1 MLKKLSRLLAAMLI
15 VAVPSLALAQD
26 EVPDSAVNVGK
37 PIAAVSI
44 SSVDDVLKKVAMISA
59 AAGMELPPQAIDAK
73 IQQNLGLDPALSG
86 LDKSKPI
93 IVAYFLPAQG
103 LEAWDTG
110 ICVCLPMTD
119 KDQLLA
125 TVGAQNNGDGSYS
138 VFNIPTVF
146 KESNGYLMA
155 AISPGV
161 LDAMPAD
168 PTSLVGTLP
177 QNYVVAVRGLVQ
189 KLPKDLREGL
199 TDIIEG
205 NTTAGVLEEYGTPDD
220 IAAAVEAMHR
230 WVAQLQ
236 QSIKDTNDLVIGL
249 GVDETKKSI
258 YLDFSSTAIPGSETA
273 TAYGNFK
280 PTPSRHAGVLIPEAA
295 VTLLFSAKTPKT
307 PEDVAAID
315 VQHQAV
321 RSQALDQLDADV
333 GVSAAVKEAA
343 KQAVGKLIDVA
354 YDTLKADSV
363 DMGAALILGD
373 KSTLVI
379 GGDVADGDGLAA
391 SLKQVADIAQQD
403 GLLPPIR
410 WDDEKHKGYALH
422 TAQIPD
428 AESEGFKRLVG
439 DNFSAVLATSADSVY
454 LAVGGDAAGWVK
466 KAIDASAAAKAAP
479 QEPIQINVALEPI
492 IGIAAPELLEKLAKT
507 GGIRM
512 TVEGIENGVR
522 TRIKIDEAA
531 LKALISL
538 GLIESTDKDAA
549 EAVEVPREN

>member
-1 MLKKLSRLLAAMLI
+1 MLKKLSLLLAAMLI

-44 SSVDDVLKKVAMISA
+44 SSVDDLRKQISA
-59 AAGMELPPQAIDAK
+59 TSQTFGLPLLPLPPLPPEAIDGM
-73 IQQNLGLDPALSG
+73 IQQLGFDPNLPGLDQT
-86 LDKSKPI
+86 KPI
-93 IVAYFLPAQG
+93 VAAVFLPGGG
-103 LEAWDTG
+103 LEG
-110 ICVCLPMTD
+110 MPGVCLCLPTTD

-125 TVGAQNNGDGSYS
+125 TVRAKDNGDGT
-138 VFNIPTVF
+138 FTVF
-146 KESNGYLMA
+146 DMPAFVKESNGYLLA
-155 AISPGV
+155 AVSPAI
-161 LDAMPAD
+161 LESMPAD
-168 PTSLVGTLP
+168 PTSLVGELP
-177 QNYVVAVRGLVQ
+177 ANYLIAVRGIVQ
-189 KLPKDLREGL
+189 NVPKEFRDGL
-199 TDIIEG
+199 TDLLEAFIPEE
-205 NTTAGVLEEYGTPDD
+205 AVPGVGGPDL
-220 IAAAVEAMHR
+220 A
-230 WVAQLQ
+230 AQLARLQ
-236 QSIKDTNDLVIGL
+236 RFINDTSDIVVGL
-249 GVDETKKSI
+249 GTDETEKSI
-258 YLDFSSTAIPGSETA
+258 FLDFSSTAVPGSETA
-273 TAYGNFK
+273 KAYGNFK
-280 PTPSRHAGVLIPEAA
+280 PTPSRHAGVLMPEAA
-295 VTLLFSAKTPKT
+295 VTLLFSAESPKT

-315 VQHQAV
+315 VQHQAR
-321 RSQALDQLDADV
+321 RSQALDQLDADA
-333 GVSAAVKEAA
+333 GVPAAVKEAA

-363 DMGAALILGD
+363 DIAAALVLDD

-422 TAQIPD
+422 AAQIPVD
-428 AESEGFKRLVG
+428 NIDEDFERLVG

-454 LAVGGDAAGWVK
+454 LAVGGDAVGRVK
-466 KAIDASAAAKAAP
+466 KVIDVSAAAEAP
-479 QEPIQINVALEPI
+479 LQEPLRINVALEPI

-507 GGIRM
+507 GGIRL

-538 GLIESTDKDAA
+538 GLIESNSDAA
-549 EAVEVPREN
+549 EAVEVPFEN